1 MEFYE
6 NDEGNDESYDSYASD
21 DTSESDFDFD
31 YDELVDN
38 LDKVELSDE
47 DMDLYA
53 EELNSMNESYATDS
67 GFTSISLKEPT
78 PIAIFRNFFTKEILN
93 LIIDQTNIYG
103 NEKKQSSTQ
112 RKISKWKDVSREEI
126 ESFLGLVMLMGIND
140 LPNIK
145 LYWSKDMVFHNA
157 FISSIMSR
165 DRFLEIFYNLHLA
178 NNSLQPKQES
188 KDYSKIYKVKNF
200 IEILRRNFQKNYNFG
215 RYGTIDESMIK
226 FKGRSSIK
234 QYLPLKPIKR
244 GYKVWCLCDPI
255 TGYLFNY
262 QIYLGK
268 EETREKEISLG
279 ERVVFDLISS
289 HNFQGKYLY
298 FDNFFTSLKLLENL
312 KLQNIKACGTI
323 RPDRAGIPSD
333 FTKKNKMQRG
343 DCKSIITSNS
353 IVFIWMDT
361 KHVFLASNYHKNNEV
376 VSISRRLQNGQR
388 IAIAC
393 PKAVKDY
400 NQFSHGVDRFSQ
412 RISCYNLDRK
422 SKRNWLR
429 MFIYFLNASIS
440 NSFICYNQLVQ
451 NKLTY
456 LNYMVSLAKALCSGS
471 ERSRRGRPPSENR
484 SKLASPKTVLS
495 FDHEMHLPVK
505 GKRRRCAYCSTKEA
519 NFRSNIE
526 CFTCKLPF
534 CLKEEKNC
542 FFDYHKVFM

>member
-1 MEFYE
+1 MYIYILILSDEFTLFLNLKRISFHLLTRTLFLYTVYTIKTKQMEFYE

-244 GYKVWCLCDPI
+244 G
-255 TGYLFNY
+255 
-262 QIYLGK
+262 
-268 EETREKEISLG
+268 
-279 ERVVFDLISS
+279 
-289 HNFQGKYLY
+289 
-298 FDNFFTSLKLLENL
+298 
-312 KLQNIKACGTI
+312 
-323 RPDRAGIPSD
+323 
-333 FTKKNKMQRG
+333 
-343 DCKSIITSNS
+343 
-353 IVFIWMDT
+353 
-361 KHVFLASNYHKNNEV
+361 
-376 VSISRRLQNGQR
+376 
-388 IAIAC
+388 
-393 PKAVKDY
+393 
-400 NQFSHGVDRFSQ
+400 
-412 RISCYNLDRK
+412 
-422 SKRNWLR
+422 
-429 MFIYFLNASIS
+429 
-440 NSFICYNQLVQ
+440 
-451 NKLTY
+451 
-456 LNYMVSLAKALCSGS
+456 
-471 ERSRRGRPPSENR
+471 
-484 SKLASPKTVLS
+484 
-495 FDHEMHLPVK
+495 
-505 GKRRRCAYCSTKEA
+505 
-519 NFRSNIE
+519 
-526 CFTCKLPF
+526 
-534 CLKEEKNC
+534 
-542 FFDYHKVFM
+542 